1 MINFRGNSNRTG
13 GDDKVVLVSRT
24 AKGRIR
30 RWVISIHLA
39 LIAIPLI
46 WYAAYKWLEPERKVI
61 KIKLVP
67 PPPPGSAP
75 RLVPDKAVSKP
86 VSKPKPRPKPVRKPK
101 PKPSPKP
108 KPKAVQKPKPKP
120 VRRKLTADDIK
131 ISRDVVKKT
140 TSRPAPPQPKLRPL
154 TKDEVIRKLNQA
166 VSQYQHNI
174 KADRYDPSAKLNY
187 QQMIGLQLKQL
198 WNEPDKRQLGRQ
210 YPKVTVSLTISGSG
224 RVTRAVIVKASGIGP
239 MDRSVTKLLSSL
251 RQFSPPP
258 GGQAISFN
266 AIMEIEKD

>member
-1 MINFRGNSNRTG
+1 MINFRANANRTG
-13 GDDKVVLVSRT
+13 GDDEVVLVSRT
-24 AKGRIR
+24 AKSKIR
-30 RWVISIHLA
+30 RWVIAIHLA
-39 LIAIPLI
+39 LIVIPLL
-46 WYAAYKWLEPERKVI
+46 WYAVYKWLEPERKVI

-75 RLVPDKAVSKP
+75 RLVPDRP
-86 VSKPKPRPKPVRKPK
+86 VSKPETQPKPK
-101 PKPSPKP
+101 PKPQPKP
-108 KPKAVQKPKPKP
+108 KPVQHAKPKPQPKPKPKP

-131 ISRDVVKKT
+131 ISRDVIKKT
-140 TSRPAPPQPKLRPL
+140 IPSPIQPQPKLRPL

-239 MDRSVTKLLSSL
+239 MDRSVAKLLSSL

-258 GGQAISFN
+258 GGQTVSFN
-266 AIMEIEKD
+266 AIMEIERD